1 MNYLTQIFNS
11 FKTNSILIY
20 CLQILI
26 VLTGTTLGLLW
37 LGYNQ
42 LIVPVTLG
50 AIAAALTDFD
60 DRLSIRLRN
69 LVYVC
74 LLFFTVSSILGFL
87 APYKIFFIL
96 YLSISSAFFILLG
109 ALGQRY
115 ATISFGTI
123 LLSIY
128 SMFGL
133 GEYAHWYQQPTYF
146 VYGALWYGL
155 TSILFFI
162 IKPTLTLQDKLS
174 QIFKEI
180 SVLLQAKARLFDPD
194 NKENVEQ
201 LLYELS
207 LQNTQVA
214 QSLNQI
220 RSSLLTRLKA
230 SRVSNKSIYWLNLYF
245 FARDIHEQATSNYLH
260 YEHIQQNFSR
270 SDLIFR
276 FQKNLRLQA
285 QACQDLAQCILYN
298 QPYQPSQESQK
309 VLGHLESSLKDWIQ
323 QHPQNFEVKN
333 LKLIFN
339 NLKGMHEQ
347 FEQLQYAQPI
357 PENSTQTSQ
366 EHLNLLDDDIQGFS
380 DLILK
385 LRQQLTPQS
394 ALFRHAIRIAVV
406 FAAGYAI
413 SLLPF
418 AQHGYWI
425 LLTSLFVCQ
434 ITYFATKSRLKLRTI
449 GTLLGVLLGIPILYF
464 VPSIE
469 GQLIITIICGVCFF
483 YLRQKKYALA
493 TLMATLMVLLIFNLK
508 GAGYSI
514 ILPRLIDTLLGCFI
528 AWLAVNFIWPDWN
541 FRNIPKNINKS
552 SKATLDYFNVI
563 VEQYQ
568 YGKNQDIEYR
578 RIRRAAHN
586 AQIELSNMISSL
598 SAEPNPNP
606 QLIHYA
612 FRYLVYSHSQLSY
625 VAALGSQRQKI
636 DDQQVLQLLLDCQQ
650 ILKQSLFDP
659 AYIDFNFLEQT
670 LAQIQSLTTHEHFSE
685 NYTLVLKQ
693 ISLLLETLP
702 ELLTLKDKL
711 LEQEIK

>member
-1 MNYLTQIFNS
+1 
-11 FKTNSILIY
+11 
-20 CLQILI
+20 
-26 VLTGTTLGLLW
+26 
-37 LGYNQ
+37 
-42 LIVPVTLG
+42 
-50 AIAAALTDFD
+50 
-60 DRLSIRLRN
+60 
-69 LVYVC
+69 
-74 LLFFTVSSILGFL
+74 
-87 APYKIFFIL
+87 
-96 YLSISSAFFILLG
+96 
-109 ALGQRY
+109 
-115 ATISFGTI
+115 
-123 LLSIY
+123 
-128 SMFGL
+128 
-133 GEYAHWYQQPTYF
+133 
-146 VYGALWYGL
+146 
-155 TSILFFI
+155 
-162 IKPTLTLQDKLS
+162 
-174 QIFKEI
+174 
-180 SVLLQAKARLFDPD
+180 
-194 NKENVEQ
+194 
-201 LLYELS
+201 
-207 LQNTQVA
+207 
-214 QSLNQI
+214 
-220 RSSLLTRLKA
+220 
-230 SRVSNKSIYWLNLYF
+230 
-245 FARDIHEQATSNYLH
+245 
-260 YEHIQQNFSR
+260 
-270 SDLIFR
+270 
-276 FQKNLRLQA
+276 
-285 QACQDLAQCILYN
+285 
-298 QPYQPSQESQK
+298 
-309 VLGHLESSLKDWIQ
+309 
-323 QHPQNFEVKN
+323 
-333 LKLIFN
+333 
-339 NLKGMHEQ
+339 
-347 FEQLQYAQPI
+347 
-357 PENSTQTSQ
+357 
-366 EHLNLLDDDIQGFS
+366 
-380 DLILK
+380 LK

-449 GTLLGVLLGIPILYF
+449 GTLIGVLLGIPILYF

-528 AWLAVNFIWPDWN
+528 AWLAVSFIWPDWN
-541 FRNIPKNINKS
+541 FRNIPNNIKKS

-606 QLIHYA
+606 ELIHYT

-636 DDQQVLQLLLDCQQ
+636 DEEQVLQLLLRCQQ
-650 ILKQSLFDP
+650 ILSQSVLGQSLPDNTH
-659 AYIDFNFLEQT
+659 IEQT
-670 LAQIQSLTTHEHFSE
+670 LQEIRGLTTHEQLSE
-685 NYTLVLKQ
+685 KYTLVLKQ

-702 ELLTLKDKL
+702 ELLMLKDKL

>member
-1 MNYLTQIFNS
+1 MNYLTQLINS

-37 LGYNQ
+37 LGHNE

-69 LVYVC
+69 LAYVC

-128 SMFGL
+128 SMFGV
-133 GEYAHWYQQPTYF
+133 GEYVHWYQQPTYF

-162 IKPTLTLQDKLS
+162 IKPTLPLQDKLS
-174 QIFKEI
+174 QIFQEI
-180 SVLLQAKARLFDPD
+180 SALLQAKARLFDPD

-230 SRVSNKSIYWLNLYF
+230 SRVSNRSIYWLNLYF

-285 QACQDLAQCILYN
+285 QACQKLAQCILYN
-298 QPYQPSQESQK
+298 QPFQPSQESQT

-333 LKLIFN
+333 LKLIFD

-347 FEQLQYAQPI
+347 FEQLQYAQPV
-357 PENSTQTSQ
+357 PENNTQTRQ

-406 FAAGYAI
+406 FAVGYAI

-449 GTLLGVLLGIPILYF
+449 GTLLGVLLGVPILYF

-469 GQLIITIICGVCFF
+469 GQLILTIICGVSFF

-514 ILPRLIDTLLGCFI
+514 ILPRLIDTLLGCLI

-541 FRNIPKNINKS
+541 FRNIPNNIKKS

-568 YGKNQDIEYR
+568 YGKKQDIEYR

-598 SAEPNPNP
+598 SAEPNPNR

-636 DDQQVLQLLLDCQQ
+636 DDEQILQLLLRCQQ
-650 ILKQSLFDP
+650 MISQSVLEQSLP
-659 AYIDFNFLEQT
+659 NPKLIEQI
-670 LAQIQSLTTHEHFSE
+670 LQEIQSITAHEHLSE
-685 NYTLVLKQ
+685 KYILVLKQ
-693 ISLLLETLP
+693 ITLLLETLP
-702 ELLTLKDKL
+702 ELLTLKGKL
-711 LEQEIK
+711 LEQEMM

>member
-1 MNYLTQIFNS
+1 MNYLTQVFNS

-37 LGYNQ
+37 LGHNE

-96 YLSISSAFFILLG
+96 YLSLSSAFFILLG

-146 VYGALWYGL
+146 VYGALWYGF

-162 IKPTLTLQDKLS
+162 IKPTLPLQDKLS

-285 QACQDLAQCILYN
+285 QACQDLAQCILHN
-298 QPYQPSQESQK
+298 RPSQPSQESRT
-309 VLGHLESSLKDWIQ
+309 VLNNLESSLKDWIQ

-333 LKLIFN
+333 LRLIFD

-347 FEQLQYAQPI
+347 FEQLQYAQPF
-357 PENSTQTSQ
+357 PENNTQTRQ

-434 ITYFATKSRLKLRTI
+434 ITYFATKSRLKLRTF

-541 FRNIPKNINKS
+541 FRNIPNNIKKS

-636 DDQQVLQLLLDCQQ
+636 DEEQVLQLLLRCQQ
-650 ILKQSLFDP
+650 ILSQSV
-659 AYIDFNFLEQT
+659 IGQT
-670 LAQIQSLTTHEHFSE
+670 LPDHTLISQMLQEIQDLTAQEQLSE
-685 NYTLVLKQ
+685 KYTLVLKQ

-702 ELLTLKDKL
+702 ELLMLKDKL
-711 LEQEIK
+711 LEQEIT